1 MFYKNGDLNAN
12 TRKAIQKR
20 IKNGELR
27 NGGPVVIIGDYEYD
41 IRDCGGQV
49 KPFVYC
55 ITRMWNLGTV
65 ESFEEACDGN

>member
-1 MFYKNGDLNAN
+1 MFYKNGDINAS

-20 IKNGELR
+20 IKNGELL

-55 ITRMWNLGTV
+55 ITMRWNMGTV
-65 ESFEEACDGN
+65 ESFEEVVYGN